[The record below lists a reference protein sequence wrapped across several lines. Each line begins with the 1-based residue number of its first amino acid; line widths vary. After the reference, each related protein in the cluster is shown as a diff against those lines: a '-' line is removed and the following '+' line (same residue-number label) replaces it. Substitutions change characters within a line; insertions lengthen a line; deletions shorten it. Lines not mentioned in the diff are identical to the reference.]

1 MITIVNSNP
10 HLKYILSKKYLV
22 YTAIA
27 IQNSELIR
35 IAFASKKLYFF
46 ILYANNNETQNK

>member
-35 IAFASKKLYFF
+35 IAFASKNYTSLFYMQ
-46 ILYANNNETQNK
+46 NNNETQNK

>member
-46 ILYANNNETQNK
+46 ILYAK